1 MSIELHPREEAMRSD
16 ADFEQRFPSL
26 THASPEK
33 KKDAPG
39 LHFATKSNLLHRSK
53 FMKYYKIPF
62 DKVEKIHSKYANKQR
77 EHEVVARVLS
87 VKDKTRGYFTR
98 SRKSEYKEKSILV
111 VGATGAGKSTLI
123 DAIINYV
130 LNVRY
135 EDGVRFQLVD
145 LSEAETRKKQNQALS
160 QTDNIT
166 IYKIPFFEKGNVPF
180 ALNIIDTPGKLF
192 YSHS

>member
-1 MSIELHPREEAMRSD
+1 MPGHNFSI
-16 ADFEQRFPSL
+16 
-26 THASPEK
+26 K
-33 KKDAPG
+33 K
-39 LHFATKSNLLHRSK
+39 NLVRQSK
-53 FMKYYKIPF
+53 FIKYFKIPF
-62 DKVEKIHSKYANKQR
+62 DKVDLIHSKYANKQR

-87 VKDKTRGYFTR
+87 VSDKSQSLFSKTREYFTR
-98 SRKSEYKEKSILV
+98 SRKCEEKSILV

-130 LNVRY
+130 LDVRY

-180 ALNIIDTPGKLF
+180 ALNIIDTPGESFLF
-192 YSHS
+192 LPECSSIMA